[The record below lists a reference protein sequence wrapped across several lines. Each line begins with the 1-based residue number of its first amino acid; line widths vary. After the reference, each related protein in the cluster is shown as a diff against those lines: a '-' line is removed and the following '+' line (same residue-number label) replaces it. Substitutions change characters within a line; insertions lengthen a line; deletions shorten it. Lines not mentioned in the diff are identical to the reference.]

1 MDPGSKAGMTQ
12 EEADRLTRKKP
23 ALPRHPAFDAASR
36 APTNASIRTLVV
48 SHCPHPRCH
57 PGPRA
62 GTHTVIATNREC
74 RACRDLIMGPGSPLR
89 SARDDSERKP
99 IG

>member
-1 MDPGSKAGMTQ
+1 MQVHDKHQLKTLNTASLHT
-12 EEADRLTRKKP
+12 
-23 ALPRHPAFDAASR
+23 AF
-36 APTNASIRTLVV
+36 P
-48 SHCPHPRCH
+48 PCH

-62 GTHTVIATNREC
+62 GTHTVIATNRES
-74 RACRDLIMGPGSPLR
+74 RAYRDLIMGPGSPLR